1 MPEIVY
7 ERTVPRMITM
17 YPKQW
22 APVIRLAHERHRG
35 NVSAAMRESVDELME
50 LREKVNDMKRQLAKE
65 ANDAAD

>member
-17 YPKQW
+17 YPKHW
-22 APVIRLAHERHRG
+22 APIIRLAHERHRG

-50 LREKVNDMKRQLAKE
+50 LREIVDDMRRQLAE
-65 ANDAAD
+65 EGHDA